1 MDSQNTQSLPRNSL
15 AQKSL
20 DFCIKNFMEP
30 QKPKVPNFTS
40 AVEWLENLDSSMLT
54 PLQKQMD
61 LQMLSLFPA
70 PVPPQHP
77 ESPPKRSRSSISTD
91 AKTPA
96 SALDSQASAPV
107 TPVSRKH
114 SQPSQRVNSS
124 SAIPSSS
131 TRHPTPRRA
140 TSLNSIVSTPAVED
154 DLRDVEV
161 ELRDGTWKNVLA
173 KCVDATTS
181 LLKADDL
188 IQSGEIDSSPLI
200 DPDTKL
206 PVLAALDAIHRPF
219 RRLVDMKKI
228 SEFVDAIE
236 EEEGDG
242 WIKRVVRV
250 CEKVLTGC
258 ECIHLFVTK
267 KESGGED
274 EDQANQDEDEK
285 DDDDVDKLLH
295 SSTLGLESASLL
307 VSLLTHLGPTT
318 NRHGETNN
326 KTRPNL
332 TLLTLLF
339 SHAQFTDSLIITTYV
354 SLIPLF
360 FTEPSTTVTSIGLE
374 KLQTTCL
381 HLLCTLFS
389 RNPGHRVPMMEE
401 IAGYCRKSAS
411 VARTYKLR
419 SSINASGKN
428 IQMVSALVV
437 SLIQSTFCGVDV
449 LDCVHEVRDAV
460 KAGRNE
466 DGDERIGVERLVGV
480 AKQGLDSSQACGLF
494 FFKYLIGRAFV
505 EGKSAVSTPG
515 KRGGGGLV
523 GGGVETELRSVLENL
538 VEDLVVLLGEPEWPG
553 ADFLVLL
560 FCKMMTQALDD
571 TKKNQDIPIKSLGLD
586 FLGQL
591 TSRLFSLTNVKCLG
605 SKVEG
610 LMDTKELETF
620 ANSLQGPIASE
631 SGGASMGKLSGLWE
645 VQSFVVEYLKEERE
659 NDGGYDG
666 ARTFHVFNWI
676 HTLSNTF
683 TTISTQK
690 EPLAS
695 TLRTLLLYYYRLP
708 HTLLSKQSLPTDT
721 LDPTT
726 TLKLSAWC
734 LLRRS
739 HLYTLRENL
748 LHYILA
754 SVDSET
760 ITLSDVVS
768 VDASVLSLG
777 SVKSVISNRL
787 LDPSKSVR
795 DAAVE
800 LVGGYLMREW
810 NERLVEEYYPI
821 LVPRML
827 DRVLK
832 LMKEVVAGA
841 MAQEVSEE
849 SEMSRSMSEKC
860 VEVVVKLMGRVGDE
874 ETAVQDLAVKCLA
887 EIWFSPFKTLSGS
900 QGGGSG
906 GSGKQAVDDSVESV
920 VASLSKRSLAYV
932 DQSVQGKFEI
942 KSRTSFGVGNSV
954 GAVDA
959 IGDVIK
965 KLLETNVVK
974 NRDVVVVSRSLVEC
988 LTEGILV
995 AEKNHEKDVIKTSLM
1010 LLNQISRVLPQL
1022 LLPHVKMLHM
1032 YLKGT
1037 GLPNNQADRAAMLN
1051 EERITAAVVSILG
1064 VVIPHTK
1071 DPDLSLM
1078 DAIEGDLLVLLSK
1091 RTLPVVNLIVP
1102 CLATIVHQV
1111 TKNYAKLTK
1120 VLKTCLDNFQKS
1132 RQMINSTDFASY
1144 RIDQIFVE
1152 FLKTEQIRMMQEE
1165 LAKVSTLFQAANVN
1179 TKTVDIKVLIG
1190 NADEMADAG
1199 VSSAVM
1205 QMYLNYILEGLMSV
1219 DVTLSTTAFDAVC
1232 IIIEQGLAH
1241 PLLCVPFVIAMQT
1254 SVIPSV
1260 RDRAII
1266 IYDNLAEKHQRY
1278 TIESHESEED
1288 GVNGPLAF
1296 KRPRRNEFLMTLVR
1310 SFDVDVNLSKICGG
1324 KLGTL
1329 NYKSADEVLNIIY
1342 HICQVLSVSGETV
1355 LKAIEDLKKTDSQDE
1370 KVLAATA
1377 KSSILMGM
1385 LVKLKTFFQKLYDL
1399 SESKCRR
1406 FAPSES
1412 SRNTEKSRPA
1422 TRQQSAS
1429 SVIDWSSWPILTTD
1443 IVNYL
1448 EGTQELSVSTGSS
1461 APSKKPRRSSLKGSG
1476 SSRAPSRVAFDADS
1490 VLDSPSASERP
1501 KRSMSRASVVDLSS
1515 DE

>member
-1 MDSQNTQSLPRNSL
+1 
-15 AQKSL
+15 
-20 DFCIKNFMEP
+20 
-30 QKPKVPNFTS
+30 
-40 AVEWLENLDSSMLT
+40 
-54 PLQKQMD
+54 
-61 LQMLSLFPA
+61 
-70 PVPPQHP
+70 
-77 ESPPKRSRSSISTD
+77 
-91 AKTPA
+91 
-96 SALDSQASAPV
+96 
-107 TPVSRKH
+107 
-114 SQPSQRVNSS
+114 
-124 SAIPSSS
+124 
-131 TRHPTPRRA
+131 
-140 TSLNSIVSTPAVED
+140 
-154 DLRDVEV
+154 
-161 ELRDGTWKNVLA
+161 
-173 KCVDATTS
+173 
-181 LLKADDL
+181 
-188 IQSGEIDSSPLI
+188 
-200 DPDTKL
+200 
-206 PVLAALDAIHRPF
+206 
-219 RRLVDMKKI
+219 
-228 SEFVDAIE
+228 
-236 EEEGDG
+236 
-242 WIKRVVRV
+242 
-250 CEKVLTGC
+250 
-258 ECIHLFVTK
+258 
-267 KESGGED
+267 
-274 EDQANQDEDEK
+274 
-285 DDDDVDKLLH
+285 
-295 SSTLGLESASLL
+295 
-307 VSLLTHLGPTT
+307 
-318 NRHGETNN
+318 
-326 KTRPNL
+326 
-332 TLLTLLF
+332 
-339 SHAQFTDSLIITTYV
+339 
-354 SLIPLF
+354 
-360 FTEPSTTVTSIGLE
+360 
-374 KLQTTCL
+374 
-381 HLLCTLFS
+381 
-389 RNPGHRVPMMEE
+389 
-401 IAGYCRKSAS
+401 
-411 VARTYKLR
+411 
-419 SSINASGKN
+419 
-428 IQMVSALVV
+428 
-437 SLIQSTFCGVDV
+437 
-449 LDCVHEVRDAV
+449 
-460 KAGRNE
+460 
-466 DGDERIGVERLVGV
+466 
-480 AKQGLDSSQACGLF
+480 
-494 FFKYLIGRAFV
+494 
-505 EGKSAVSTPG
+505 
-515 KRGGGGLV
+515 
-523 GGGVETELRSVLENL
+523 
-538 VEDLVVLLGEPEWPG
+538 
-553 ADFLVLL
+553 
-560 FCKMMTQALDD
+560 MMTQALDD

-695 TLRTLLLYYYRLP
+695 TLRTLLLYYCDASDANIASDRLP

-760 ITLSDVVS
+760 ISLRARSLKALSDVVS

-827 DRVLK
+827 DVGPGVRKRVLK

-874 ETAVQDLAVKCLA
+874 ETAIQDLAVKCLA

-920 VASLSKRSLAYV
+920 IASLSKRTLAYV

-942 KSRTSFGVGNSV
+942 KRRSSLLLKVTEALASGVGNSV

-1071 DPDLSLM
+1071 NPDLSLM

-1132 RQMINSTDFASY
+1132 RQMINSSPDKANALNPANARAVARGLIIVSLLVRNFDFDRNRALLKDQAAADIATWTNIMNTVCGYVGLFAGPTSSPELKSIALQALGNLFIANPRLMIKQDSQVLMNEIFQKGLISH
-1144 RIDQIFVE
+1144 RIELIKIFVE

-1165 LAKVSTLFQAANVN
+1165 LAKKAANVN

-1205 QMYLNYILEGLMSV
+1205 QMYLNYILDGLMSV

-1266 IYDNLAEKHQRY
+1266 IYDNLAEKHQTFIHSRTGECVHSRLMLTKDDMNEQLDLFVELMNTDY
-1278 TIESHESEED
+1278 YIGGSGEDEED
-1288 GVNGPLAF
+1288 MDFEDPPPTVDDGDDEAGANDGDIPSALNSPAKPVSKGR
-1296 KRPRRNEFLMTLVR
+1296 KR
-1310 SFDVDVNLSKICGG
+1310 
-1324 KLGTL
+1324 
-1329 NYKSADEVLNIIY
+1329 
-1342 HICQVLSVSGETV
+1342 
-1355 LKAIEDLKKTDSQDE
+1355 
-1370 KVLAATA
+1370 
-1377 KSSILMGM
+1377 
-1385 LVKLKTFFQKLYDL
+1385 
-1399 SESKCRR
+1399 
-1406 FAPSES
+1406 
-1412 SRNTEKSRPA
+1412 
-1422 TRQQSAS
+1422 
-1429 SVIDWSSWPILTTD
+1429 
-1443 IVNYL
+1443 
-1448 EGTQELSVSTGSS
+1448 LSVSTGSS

-1476 SSRAPSRVAFDADS
+1476 SSRAPSRVAFDAES